1 MNRNKWVHERGSQ
14 DELFTVNF
22 NKNYIRELDDL
33 GRILPK
39 KCRATKWWK
48 SPRNACVKVNFNAT
62 YRKNEESL
70 CSSIL
75 LRDSRGRVI
84 ALKIT
89 FHKNITAEV
98 VACAMALKMC
108 LDLNTRSLEV
118 EGDFLIVIKKQ
129 RPANGAAQKLA
140 NEGIKQRTEIF
151 LMNDVPE
158 FAEATVEVDCRWIEA
173 QNEKP
178 QL

>member
-1 MNRNKWVHERGSQ
+1 MGSQ

-22 NKNYIRELDDL
+22 IKNYIRELDDL

-39 KCRATKWWK
+39 KCGAMKWWK

-75 LRDSRGRVI
+75 LRDSGGR
-84 ALKIT
+84 
-89 FHKNITAEV
+89 
-98 VACAMALKMC
+98 
-108 LDLNTRSLEV
+108 
-118 EGDFLIVIKKQ
+118 
-129 RPANGAAQKLA
+129 RPANGAAQQLA

-158 FAEATVEVDCRWIEA
+158 FAEAMVEVDRRWIEA

>member
-1 MNRNKWVHERGSQ
+1 MKRNKWVHERGSQ

-22 NKNYIRELDDL
+22 IKNYIRELDDL

-39 KCRATKWWK
+39 KCGAMKWWK

-62 YRKNEESL
+62 YRTNEESL

-84 ALKIT
+84 ASKIT

-118 EGDFLIVIKKQ
+118 EGDFLI
-129 RPANGAAQKLA
+129 LA

-158 FAEATVEVDCRWIEA
+158 FAEAMVEVDRRWIEA

-178 QL
+178 Q